1 MNAVYLLILVF
12 KPWLQEKLYVKHIF
26 KFNWNYTSY
35 LSASGSFSARL
46 IGMSMMASLVILI
59 MMIGVFGMLF
69 PFISVLA
76 D

>member
-1 MNAVYLLILVF
+1 MSGIASKLTGIILAIFPLLGV
-12 KPWLQEKLYVKHIF
+12 
-26 KFNWNYTSY
+26 
-35 LSASGSFSARL
+35 FSARL

-69 PFISVLA
+69 PFISVLN